1 MGIQPDYGDEIDEYD
16 NAYEDAWK
24 STSFST
30 QRIYKQTV
38 WISSLAGICMLFC
51 IITASMPFFAE
62 DCGVGYYTEDR
73 VITESDGPNIFGFVD
88 NNICGK
94 CEQDNCENCQ
104 IS

>member
-1 MGIQPDYGDEIDEYD
+1 MM
-16 NAYEDAWK
+16 
-24 STSFST
+24 
-30 QRIYKQTV
+30 V
-38 WISSLAGICMLFC
+38 C

-94 CEQDNCENCQ
+94 CEQDNCENC
-104 IS
+104 